1 MHYKLSA
8 KNNIKDKP
16 IQVISI
22 KAEISNN
29 DSLCWGFNVE
39 IILKCSHAKEV
50 YIHLNQYLNSHYTVS
65 EGSMFDFVTGRT
77 DELEQVNFIEEYN
90 SLEETKT
97 SKFYEYFNLAENIA
111 RNLVSCD

>member
-1 MHYKLSA
+1 MLI
-8 KNNIKDKP
+8 NIKDKP

-22 KAEISNN
+22 KAETSNN
-29 DSLCWGFNVE
+29 GCLCWGVNVE
-39 IILKCSHAKEV
+39 ITLKRSHAKEL

-65 EGSMFDFVTGRT
+65 VCCLFVFVSGCLF
-77 DELEQVNFIEEYN
+77 ELEQVDFIEEYD

-111 RNLVSCD
+111 HDLISCD

>member
-1 MHYKLSA
+1 MLI
-8 KNNIKDKP
+8 NIKDKP

-22 KAEISNN
+22 KAETSNN
-29 DSLCWGFNVE
+29 DCLCWGFNVE
-39 IILKCSHAKEV
+39 ITLKRSHAKEL

-65 EGSMFDFVTGRT
+65 ESSMFDFVTGRT
-77 DELEQVNFIEEYN
+77 DEFEQVNFIEEYD

-111 RNLVSCD
+111 HDLISCD